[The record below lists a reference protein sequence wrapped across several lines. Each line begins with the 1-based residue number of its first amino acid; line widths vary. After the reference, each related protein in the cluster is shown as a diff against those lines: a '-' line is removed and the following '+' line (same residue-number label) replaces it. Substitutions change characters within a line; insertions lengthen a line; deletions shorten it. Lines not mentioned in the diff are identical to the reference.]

1 MGFVLDFDARNNI
14 LRVTLEDPMTD
25 AILLDAYATAARYVA
40 SRAPCR
46 GIWEASAVTQFK
58 VSNDVIRVL
67 AKSSP
72 IIPPGYMRVVI
83 APHDLLYGMMRM
95 FQILGEDTRP
105 DLHVVRTLDEAY
117 QLLHVRSPEFG
128 PVS

>member
-25 AILLDAYATAARYVA
+25 EILLDAYATAARYVA
-40 SRAPCR
+40 SRAPCC

-58 VSNDVIRVL
+58 VSNDVIRTL

-72 IIPPGYMRVVI
+72 IIPPGYKRVVV